1 MTKSAPKKRT
11 QLINARER
19 LGWNGAELADRIGI
33 NKSTVYR
40 IEGGVSH
47 PSLAMMQKWV
57 KALPGSNMEMFR
69 APTAKTKHSGPGGGA
84 SAQDAA
90 A

>member
-1 MTKSAPKKRT
+1 MTKTTPKKRT
-11 QLINARER
+11 QLIKARER

-57 KALPGSNMEMFR
+57 KALPGATMEMFW
-69 APTAKTKHSGPGGGA
+69 ASTAKTKHSGPGAGA
-84 SAQDAA
+84 SADAA